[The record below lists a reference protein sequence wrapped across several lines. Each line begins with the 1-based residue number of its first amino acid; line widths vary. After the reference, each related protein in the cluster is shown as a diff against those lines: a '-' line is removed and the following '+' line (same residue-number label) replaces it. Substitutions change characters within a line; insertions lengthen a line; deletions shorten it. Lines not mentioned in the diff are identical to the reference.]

1 MSIPQSISGL
11 QLWFDANDPNS
22 YTLSGSNITQLN
34 DKSGNGNNTTGY
46 SGTQPTFLTNT
57 INGLPVFNMSSAGGF
72 YGNMTNTTTTMTVFM
87 IVIMTNIG
95 INYRRLI
102 DFTDGVAGDNGGSV
116 TKAVITFSPIQLYR
130 ANGAGGGSVNS
141 GISTVNTAYLVSCY
155 FDNINGYLGVN
166 GTYYTPFAVS
176 GNFNINKYGIG
187 LNFNNNTVYG
197 GCQYGEVIVYN
208 TALSTLDRQTVEGY
222 LAWKWGMNASLPTNH
237 PYKSYAPISDPSWIL
252 DISSN
257 RFNQTYMQNFLD
269 ISGNLI
275 IRNGSLTIPNGNVS
289 IFGNTIISGNTFT
302 NTQNITINSGGGSN
316 GIIGNTLNV
325 NSNAI
330 IGGNLFTNYNSQFT
344 NTNISV
350 NGDARFNGKF
360 LNTAKSNNS
369 TLSDANINSGVFL
382 NGGRILNGNSTV
394 SIPLNYSNT
403 AIVSANN
410 VNSSSMYLQ
419 LPLPVNTTGN
429 CNVAMGFYA
438 LNPNTTGC
446 CNTAIGSSAVRGGG
460 SYNTGVG
467 YYSADWKMS
476 FNTGIGAYSCGTYM
490 PNGYNNTLIGAF
502 TIANSSNNSTAIGY
516 NTNTT
521 AHNQIVFGRTSE
533 IGYTSGR
540 VTIGTISTSST
551 YKLNVGG
558 SSGSYFN
565 GNISANNIYI
575 NGGQNLFQL
584 LKSINNGF
592 VINATYDGNYTSGAY
607 FSINGFQQDLSSIN
621 SNVIG
626 CNSCIAYYY
635 YISCKTNPTAISSP
649 SISIQ
654 NNTSDMGGSPISI
667 ITNQLT
673 YSGALISNNNISGS
687 LNIVSYSNSLNVLF
701 NSDTAGGTFWKV
713 SILCQ
718 YI

>member
-1 MSIPQSISGL
+1 MS
-11 QLWFDANDPNS
+11 
-22 YTLSGSNITQLN
+22 
-34 DKSGNGNNTTGY
+34 
-46 SGTQPTFLTNT
+46 
-57 INGLPVFNMSSAGGF
+57 V
-72 YGNMTNTTTTMTVFM
+72 
-87 IVIMTNIG
+87 
-95 INYRRLI
+95 
-102 DFTDGVAGDNGGSV
+102 
-116 TKAVITFSPIQLYR
+116 
-130 ANGAGGGSVNS
+130 
-141 GISTVNTAYLVSCY
+141 
-155 FDNINGYLGVN
+155 
-166 GTYYTPFAVS
+166 
-176 GNFNINKYGIG
+176 
-187 LNFNNNTVYG
+187 
-197 GCQYGEVIVYN
+197 
-208 TALSTLDRQTVEGY
+208 
-222 LAWKWGMNASLPTNH
+222 
-237 PYKSYAPISDPSWIL
+237 PSWL
-252 DISSN
+252 VDISSN
-257 RFNQTYMQNFLD
+257 KFKQTYMQNFLD

-275 IRNGSLTIPNGNVS
+275 IRNGSLTIPNGNVF

-330 IGGNLFTNYNSQFT
+330 ISGNLFTNYNSQFT

-350 NGDARFNGKF
+350 NGDAIFNGKF

-369 TLSDANINSGVFL
+369 TLSDASINSGVFL
-382 NGGRILNGNSTV
+382 LGGRILNGNSTV

-403 AIVSANN
+403 SIVSANN

-419 LPLPVNTTGN
+419 LPLPNNTTGN

-438 LNPNTTGC
+438 LNANTTGC
-446 CNTAIGSSAVRGGG
+446 CNTAIGSAAVRSTAAGA

-467 YYSADWKMS
+467 YNSAAWGMS
-476 FNTGIGAYSCGTYM
+476 FNTGIGAYSCGSYM

-635 YISCKTNPTAISSP
+635 YISCKTSPTAISSP

-701 NSDTAGGTFWKV
+701 NSGSAGGTFWKV